1 MNLYLQLTGIICLLF
16 LCLSC
21 QNEAQQQKQQAM
33 LNQQIKA
40 ESQRLHQWLNEVYDA
55 KVARYPV
62 KQSYLGIKN
71 GYDRW
76 NDISDAFEVQEI
88 EILKKLL
95 EQMKTEFDPTKLD
108 EQAQLSYRLFE
119 KEAERE
125 IAQFPFR
132 HHNYPINPHRG
143 LHTSI
148 PSFLINIHSIDNYA
162 EAKAYIGR
170 LEKVFPLFQQL
181 IINLQLR
188 EEKGVI
194 PPKFVFPK
202 AIEACKN
209 VIKGAPFDDSTEP
222 SPIFKDFSDKVN
234 ILRNMDENTKTK
246 LIDEASAMLRSHVQT
261 GYKKLIAYLEKLQA
275 KATEDAGVW
284 KLPDGDQYYQL
295 RLAQMTTTNMT
306 PGEIFTTGNNEIQ
319 RIHREMK
326 DIMEQ
331 VQFEGTLKEF
341 FTFIET
347 EQQFYYPNTQQGK
360 DDYLNKTLNIIEA
373 MDTKLSDLFNR
384 QPKAEMEVKA
394 VEAFREKSAGKAFY
408 QRPAPD
414 GSRGGTYYVNLYD
427 MANMP
432 IYQMEALAYH
442 EAIPGH
448 HMQLSLAQEM
458 TELPKFRS
466 YDSGY
471 TAYTEGWGLYSEY
484 LPKEYGFY
492 GDPYSDFGRLA
503 MELWRACRLV
513 VDVGI
518 HHKKWTREQAIEFY
532 ENNTPNPTGD
542 CIKMV
547 ERHIVMPAQATA
559 YKIGQLKILELREK
573 AKSEMG
579 EQFDIRTF
587 HDVLLGSGA
596 VPLDVLEELVESYIV
611 GEK

>member
-1 MNLYLQLTGIICLLF
+1 MIRYALLF
-16 LCLSC
+16 STIFAILLCLSC
-21 QNEAQQQKQQAM
+21 QTDSSKSKNQAM
-33 LNQQIKA
+33 NKEKIKA
-40 ESQRLHQWLNEVYDA
+40 ESTRLHTWLNEVYDA
-55 KVARYPV
+55 EVSRYPV
-62 KQSYLGIKN
+62 KQSYLGIKS

-76 NDISDAFEVQEI
+76 NDISDAFAVQEI
-88 EILKKLL
+88 EILKKI
-95 EQMKTEFDPTKLD
+95 MAKTEADFDYELLD
-108 EQAQLSYRLFE
+108 EQAQLSYRLFK
-119 KEAERE
+119 KEAERK
-125 IAQFPFR
+125 IKQFPFR
-132 HHNYPINPHRG
+132 HHNYPVNQHRG
-143 LHTSI
+143 LHTFI
-148 PSFLINIHSIDNYA
+148 PSFLINIHSIENYA

-170 LEKVFPLFQQL
+170 LEKVYPLIQQL

-188 EEKGVI
+188 TDKGIV
-194 PPKFVFPK
+194 PPKFVLTK
-202 AIEACKN
+202 SIEACKN
-209 VIKGAPFDDSTEP
+209 VIKGDPFEKGAAP
-222 SPIFKDFSDKVN
+222 SPIMKDFTDKVTA
-234 ILRNMDENTKTK
+234 LRNMDENTKNK
-246 LIDEASAMLRSHVQT
+246 LIDEASAMLRSHVQVA
-261 GYKKLIAYLEKLQA
+261 YKKLIDYLEKLEAQ
-275 KATEDAGVW
+275 ATEDAGVW
-284 KLPDGDQYYQL
+284 KLPDGNQYYQL
-295 RLAQMTTTNMT
+295 RLAEMTTTNMT
-306 PGEIFTTGNNEIQ
+306 PNEVFKTGNNEIQ

-331 VQFEGTLKEF
+331 VEFDGTLTEF
-341 FTFIET
+341 FTFIENGK
-347 EQQFYYPNTQQGK
+347 QFYYPNTQKGK
-360 DDYLNKTLNIIEA
+360 DDYMAQTLAIIDS
-373 MDTKLSDLFNR
+373 MQGQIPNLFTV

-414 GSRGGTYYVNLYD
+414 GSRPGTYYVNLYD

-432 IYQMEALAYH
+432 NYQMEALAYH

-484 LPKEYGFY
+484 LPKEFGFY
-492 GDPYSDFGRLA
+492 KDPYSDFGRLA

-518 HHKKWTREQAIEFY
+518 HHKQWTREEAIEFY

-573 AKSEMG
+573 AKNKMG
-579 EQFDIRTF
+579 DKFDIRTF

-596 VPLDVLEELVESYIV
+596 VPLDMLEELVDGYI
-611 GEK
+611 KQ